1 MENRTLEV
9 NGRKYN
15 ASDAPIVVV
24 CVDGSEPDYMDRA
37 IEGGHMPW
45 LAEVREIRD
54 QSNRGLRGAD
64 LHKSQQPIHRHR
76 DAAIRAWYCR

>member
-45 LAEVREIRD
+45 LAEVPGPIR
-54 QSNRGLRGAD
+54 SRIAWCRP
-64 LHKSQQPIHRHR
+64 SQI
-76 DAAIRAWYCR
+76 

>member
-1 MENRTLEV
+1 MENRTSS

-24 CVDGSEPDYMDRA
+24 CVDGSEPTIWTDA
-37 IEGGHMPW
+37 IDGHMPW
-45 LAEVREIRD
+45 LAEVRESKD
-54 QSNRGLRGAD
+54 NRIAD
-64 LHKSQQPIHRHR
+64 CVVPTFTIPTTYPSSP

>member
-24 CVDGSEPDYMDRA
+24 CVDGLSPTIWTVRLKA
-37 IEGGHMPW
+37 VTCLGWRRCASPGPIES
-45 LAEVREIRD
+45 RI
-54 QSNRGLRGAD
+54 
-64 LHKSQQPIHRHR
+64 
-76 DAAIRAWYCR
+76 AW